1 MLFFVGY
8 YKTLM
13 SSDHPNLTISE
24 IGLDPPDLG
33 TNPWVILIF
42 QVYFSVVTD
51 EDDAV
56 YREILKRGMVAPEL
70 YFLKIAGKFGLLTQM
85 IV

>member
-1 MLFFVGY
+1 MDGWFLLFFVGFY
-8 YKTLM
+8 QTLM

-24 IGLDPPDLG
+24 IGLDPPDSG
-33 TNPWVILIF
+33 TIPWIDLIF

-56 YREILKRGMVAPEL
+56 YREILKI
-70 YFLKIAGKFGLLTQM
+70 FCK
-85 IV
+85 

>member
-1 MLFFVGY
+1 
-8 YKTLM
+8 M
-13 SSDHPNLTISE
+13 SSGHPNSTILE

-33 TNPWVILIF
+33 TILWIDFIF

-56 YREILKRGMVAPEL
+56 YREILKI
-70 YFLKIAGKFGLLTQM
+70 FCK
-85 IV
+85 